1 MYVTSLSPRI
11 VNFLSITNEFKRKED
26 GIQNKVWIKNF
37 EQAIYYVYEGHDMKR
52 LIKTNVSIS
61 DWIANQRSGRVTL
74 VGGKKCLIYLLNK
87 LAAMVK
93 LDNI

>member
-1 MYVTSLSPRI
+1 MVFKIKFGSKILSKQYI
-11 VNFLSITNEFKRKED
+11 MCN
-26 GIQNKVWIKNF
+26 
-37 EQAIYYVYEGHDMKR
+37 VYEGHDMKR